1 MTSPRVLT
9 ATFAALLAGLSL
21 AGCTAK
27 KSATT
32 EQGKAPGA
40 QVTVNATD
48 TACELSATEGAAGP
62 ATFVVTNNGTA
73 ATEFY
78 VYGKDNR
85 VLGEVENISPG
96 LQRQLVVQFDEPGSY
111 TVA

>member
-48 TACELSATEGAAGP
+48 TACDGSGFSSTAELRDCQRARRPLHRGP
-62 ATFVVTNNGTA
+62 LL
-73 ATEFY
+73 
-78 VYGKDNR
+78 R
-85 VLGEVENISPG
+85 
-96 LQRQLVVQFDEPGSY
+96 
-111 TVA
+111 